1 VTQSP
6 ASKPMRRTGPLARRV
21 ALAVQRGLMVR
32 FWRVCER
39 FGIDAGATE
48 GPPYVV
54 DAARKQAFEQLI
66 AAASAGDGTIDASM
80 CPYPAH
86 ELLTYL
92 VLEHDVLLHGS
103 NDTDLE
109 VLEPRPAHDFGT
121 ELHAVVAT
129 DDGIWPLFYAV
140 ISRRQVD
147 GVFTAC
153 MHLGRRPR
161 LRRFYMFVVFAQSS
175 EAAVPWTRG
184 VMYCLPRATFRREW
198 GNEWVSPVAVRP
210 RLRVLVGPDDFPL
223 AEAVLVVTPDDAG
236 RVLARLRAAK
246 RERMAR
252 PGRR

>member
-1 VTQSP
+1 
-6 ASKPMRRTGPLARRV
+6 M

-32 FWRVCER
+32 LWRVCER
-39 FGIDAGATE
+39 LGIDAGATE

-54 DAARKQAFEQLI
+54 NAARQKAFEEVI
-66 AAASAGDGTIDASM
+66 STASAGDGTIDASM

-103 NDTDLE
+103 NDTDME

-140 ISRRQVD
+140 VSRRQVE

-153 MHLGRRPR
+153 MHRGRPPR
-161 LRRFYMFVVFAQSS
+161 LRRHYMFVIFA
-175 EAAVPWTRG
+175 EAPEASVPWTRG
-184 VMYCLPRATFRREW
+184 AMYCLPRATFRREW

-210 RLRVLVGPDDFPL
+210 TMRVLVSPDDFPL
-223 AEAVLVVTPDDAG
+223 AEAVLVVAPKDAG
-236 RVLARLRAAK
+236 RVVARLRAAK
-246 RERMAR
+246 RERMDGAVTR
-252 PGRR
+252 